1 MDSTY
6 TLGLLLIGLSAF
18 LLATHWQQWRE
29 SDAHPKLDRR
39 AHDFLI
45 RTVRRRAF
53 ASSLLGM
60 VGVTLMAY
68 ETVPRTPRSIT
79 AYLLGLLLMT
89 LWILWLACLDFMA
102 SRRFQEQRQLDQLAE
117 KLRRAKREPSN
128 TESAD
133 R

>member
-29 SDAHPKLDRR
+29 SDTYPKRDQRALDY
-39 AHDFLI
+39 LI
-45 RTVRRRAF
+45 RTLRRRVF
-53 ASSLLGM
+53 ASSLMGM
-60 VGVTLMAY
+60 IGVTLMAY

-102 SRRFQEQRQLDQLAE
+102 GRRFQEQRQLDQIAE
-117 KLRRAKREPSN
+117 KLRHAKRNPSN

>member
-18 LLATHWQQWRE
+18 LLATHWQQWRD
-29 SDAHPKLDRR
+29 SIAHPEHDQR
-39 AHDFLI
+39 AHDFLV
-45 RTVRRRAF
+45 RTLRRRVF

-68 ETVPRTPRSIT
+68 ETVPRTPKSIT
-79 AYLLGLLLMT
+79 AYLLCLVLMT

-102 SRRFQEQRQLDQLAE
+102 GRRFHEQRQLDQLAE
-117 KLRRAKREPSN
+117 KLRHAKREP
-128 TESAD
+128 TKTKSAD

>member
-18 LLATHWQQWRE
+18 LLAAHWQQWRE
-29 SDAHPKLDRR
+29 SESHRK
-39 AHDFLI
+39 HDQRFRDYLI
-45 RTVRRRAF
+45 RTVRRRVF
-53 ASSLLGM
+53 ASSLLG
-60 VGVTLMAY
+60 VIGVTLMAY

-79 AYLLGLLLMT
+79 AYLLCLVLMT
-89 LWILWLACLDFMA
+89 FWILWLACVDYMA
-102 SRRFQEQRQLDQLAE
+102 GRRYQEQQQLDQIAE
-117 KLRRAKREPSN
+117 KLRHAKRESSK